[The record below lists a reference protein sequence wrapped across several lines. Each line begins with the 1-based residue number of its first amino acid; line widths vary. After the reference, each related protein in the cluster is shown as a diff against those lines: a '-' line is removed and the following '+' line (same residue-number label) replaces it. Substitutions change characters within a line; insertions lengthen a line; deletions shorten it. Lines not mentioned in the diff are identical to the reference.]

1 MRMFC
6 LVVLTAATA
15 ISSLNAQTET
25 ARGPAPS
32 LRLDVV
38 AISSAGVPVT
48 DLRPSEFE
56 VWISGYRVP
65 IADVFAPMPER
76 GRTVVL
82 LLDDAAVGP
91 VLAPRIKEA
100 ARFFVKRMSPG
111 DRVAVVSLHG
121 AAMPGTDDRAR
132 LMQAIDGYHVRGFPF
147 RPEDAGAHVLKMIES
162 LARQMAETSE
172 GRKTIVAIG
181 AGWMFDTPMPPP
193 SLGDLQREWVVAMRS
208 MAATNTSLY
217 VIDPAGVGV
226 VRGAGAYGGASGF
239 ARETGGHAFLN
250 TNDTEGVVEQ
260 IWAEAG
266 AYYVLAM
273 ANPPVQRTADL
284 REVEVKVLRKGVTVR
299 ARRGIKGRE

>member
-1 MRMFC
+1 MRTF
-6 LVVLTAATA
+6 LFFLLAVTAT
-15 ISSLNAQTET
+15 SSVRGQTET
-25 ARGPAPS
+25 PRGPAPS

-38 AISSAGVPVT
+38 AITSAGVPVT

-65 IADVFAPMPER
+65 ISDVFAPMPER

-82 LLDDAAVGP
+82 LLDNTAVGP

-100 ARFFVKRMSPG
+100 ARLFVKRMSPG
-111 DRVAVVSLHG
+111 DRMAVVTLQGG
-121 AAMPGTDDRAR
+121 AMVSTDDRAR
-132 LMQAIDGYHVRGFPF
+132 LMQAIDDYHVQGFPF
-147 RPEDAGAHVLKMIES
+147 RLEDAGEHVLKTIES
-162 LARQMAETSE
+162 LARQMPETSE

-193 SLGDLQREWVVAMRS
+193 GLRDLQREWVAAMRS

-226 VRGAGAYGGASGF
+226 TRGSGAYGGASGF
-239 ARETGGHAFLN
+239 ARESGGHAFLN
-250 TNDTEGVVEQ
+250 TNDTEGVVER

-273 ANPPVQRTADL
+273 ENPPVQRTADL

-299 ARRGIKGRE
+299 ARRGIKGRD